1 MERNYEVRIA
11 EVSAISLNHLSR
23 HELYRGEIVRIST
36 GEVAHRTKTYMD
48 KRTARLQASRLV
60 KNYEYHLAKHG
71 VGFEEQ
77 EAERKANERAERD
90 AKRKAER
97 LVRDAAPDMLDALH
111 RIMAHEDDLSA
122 SSAGLAVIA
131 HARAAIAKAKGE

>member
-1 MERNYEVRIA
+1 MERSYEVRIA
-11 EVSAISLNHLSR
+11 EVSAISLNNLSR

-48 KRTARLQASRLV
+48 KHTARLQASRLV

-71 VGFEEQ
+71 IGFEEQ

-97 LVRDAAPDMLDALH
+97 LVRDAAPELLQALIEAEDALS
-111 RIMAHEDDLSA
+111 DDGEYPLT
-122 SSAGLAVIA
+122 LRRV
-131 HARAAIAKAKGE
+131 RAAIAKAKGE